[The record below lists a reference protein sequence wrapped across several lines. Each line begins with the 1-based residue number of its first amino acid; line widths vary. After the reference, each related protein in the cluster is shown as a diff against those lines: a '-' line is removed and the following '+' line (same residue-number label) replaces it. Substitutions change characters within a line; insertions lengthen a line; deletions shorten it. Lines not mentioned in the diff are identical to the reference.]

1 MSLLAF
7 VVDDS
12 MLIRHTVC
20 RSLEKCQLQVQ
31 TANDGEAALEM
42 LKTTR
47 PDVIFT
53 DMQMPKLSGPELIEA
68 LKANSETASI
78 PVVVLAAKPSSG
90 EFEEP
95 RAHAIIYKDLNIDV
109 QLKRVVEA
117 LFPKDADCLSPLP
130 EHK

>member
-1 MSLLAF
+1 MPLLAL

-31 TANDGEAALEM
+31 TANDGEAALEI

-53 DMQMPKLSGPELIEA
+53 DMQMPRLSGPELIDA
-68 LKANSETASI
+68 LKSNSATADI
-78 PVVVLAAKPSSG
+78 PIVVLAAKPSSG
-90 EFEEP
+90 TFEEP

-109 QLKRVVEA
+109 QLKQVVET
-117 LFPKDADCLSPLP
+117 LFPKDAGCLSPLP
-130 EHK
+130 ERK

>member
-1 MSLLAF
+1 MPLLAL

-20 RSLEKCQLQVQ
+20 RLLEKCQIQVQ
-31 TANDGEAALEM
+31 TANDGQAALEM
-42 LKTTR
+42 LKNLR

-53 DMQMPKLSGPELIEA
+53 DMQMPKLSGTELIEA
-68 LKANSETASI
+68 LKNSSETVDI

-90 EFEEP
+90 SFDEP
-95 RAHAIIYKDLNIDV
+95 RAHSIIYKDLNIDV

-117 LFPKDADCLSPLP
+117 LFPMDANCLSSLP

>member
-1 MSLLAF
+1 MPLLAL

-31 TANDGEAALEM
+31 TANDGEEALET
-42 LKTTR
+42 LKTIR

-53 DMQMPKLSGPELIEA
+53 DMQMPRLSGPELIEA
-68 LKANSETASI
+68 LKANAETASI

-109 QLKRVVEA
+109 QLKRVVET
-117 LFPKDADCLSPLP
+117 LFPKSAECLSPLP

>member
-1 MSLLAF
+1 MPLLAL

-31 TANDGEAALEM
+31 TANDGLAALEM
-42 LKTTR
+42 LKTMR

-53 DMQMPKLSGPELIEA
+53 DMQMPKLGGSELIDA
-68 LKANSETASI
+68 LKNDSETADI
-78 PVVVLAAKPSSG
+78 PVIVLAAKPSSG
-90 EFEEP
+90 DFAEP

-109 QLKRVVEA
+109 QLKRVVES
-117 LFPKDADCLSPLP
+117 LFPKNADCVSPLP